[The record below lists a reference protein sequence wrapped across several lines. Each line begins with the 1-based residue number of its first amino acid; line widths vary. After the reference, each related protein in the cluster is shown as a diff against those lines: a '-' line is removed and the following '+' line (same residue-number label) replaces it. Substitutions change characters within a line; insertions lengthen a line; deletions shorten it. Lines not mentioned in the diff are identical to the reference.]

1 MYNLRYHIASLAGVF
16 IALSLGLLLGTIVSE
31 RGTLDDQRDTMINT
45 LEEDFATLSQRNN
58 ELEAEN
64 EARADFVNDFV
75 PVLVAGSLAQK
86 DVIVIANAGRSDG
99 LSAVEQAITDAGGTP
114 RVVTIVEAGL
124 ALDDERVT
132 TALSD
137 FDFTGTDLA
146 RSVAASLAAE
156 WAGGTA
162 ARPVTDALVS
172 AEVLRADGL
181 PADVTGDAVV
191 CLAAW
196 EQKPDAIAV
205 SIARAM
211 SDLGFPAAGAQ
222 AVSLDTGVA
231 VASVDAGLSAV
242 DQMGRPEGAYALA
255 KVLSGSATGYF
266 GTGSGA
272 LAPYPRP

>member
-31 RGTLDDQRDTMINT
+31 RGTLDDQRDTMINA
-45 LEEDFATLSQRNN
+45 LEEDFATLSARND
-58 ELEAEN
+58 ELEMEN
-64 EARADFVNDFV
+64 EARSDFVNDIV
-75 PVLVAGSLAQK
+75 PVLVANSLAQR
-86 DVIVIANAGRSDG
+86 DVIVLANAGRSDG
-99 LSAVEQAITDAGGTP
+99 LAAVEQAITDAGGTP
-114 RVVTIVEAGL
+114 RVVTLVEPGL
-124 ALDDERVT
+124 ALDDEKTT

-146 RSVAASLAAE
+146 RSISASLAAE
-156 WAGGTA
+156 WVGGA
-162 ARPVTDALVS
+162 ATRPITEALVT
-172 AEVLRADGL
+172 AGVLRTDGL
-181 PADVTGDAVV
+181 PLDVTGDAVV

-196 EQKPDAIAV
+196 EQKSDVLAV
-205 SIARAM
+205 GIARAIGE
-211 SDLGFPAAGAQ
+211 LGFPAAGAQ

-231 VASVDAGLSAV
+231 VAAVDAGLSAV

-255 KVLSGSATGYF
+255 KVLSGEATGYF